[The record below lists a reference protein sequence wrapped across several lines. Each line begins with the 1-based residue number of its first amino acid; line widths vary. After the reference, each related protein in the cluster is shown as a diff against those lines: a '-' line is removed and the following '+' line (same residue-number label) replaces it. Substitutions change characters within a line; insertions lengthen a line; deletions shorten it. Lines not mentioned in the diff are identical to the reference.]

1 MDRTVPSSGGSHF
14 LSESSLHAFLCQQ
27 LVVLLAGKPF
37 FLLFLF
43 LFLFAFF
50 FCALRRYS
58 FALHKRVFVVLT
70 QCVSCAFCYFF
81 QVDVVDSEYSI
92 LQRDIATASDFQS
105 VLRAHKTFTSNMLRL
120 SLIDN
125 TSVQEGIERILQVCL
140 RFIAV
145 CRIQHQVEDNQQ
157 SPSHPDDDASRSFR
171 TTVPARE
178 HQALLQSLPIYVPP
192 EELGFIRKDFFAQ
205 VTLLFQLMRKVES
218 RGFIFRLDFNS
229 FLSNSALDSN

>member
-1 MDRTVPSSGGSHF
+1 M
-14 LSESSLHAFLCQQ
+14 
-27 LVVLLAGKPF
+27 
-37 FLLFLF
+37 
-43 LFLFAFF
+43 
-50 FCALRRYS
+50 
-58 FALHKRVFVVLT
+58 
-70 QCVSCAFCYFF
+70 
-81 QVDVVDSEYSI
+81 VDSEYSI

-145 CRIQHQVEDNQQ
+145 CRIQHQVEDSQQ
-157 SPSHPDDDASRSFR
+157 PSHTDEEASRSFR
-171 TTVPARE
+171 STASRASTREIPAS
-178 HQALLQSLPIYVPP
+178 HALLQSLPIYVPP

-205 VTLLFQLMRKVES
+205 VAVLFQLMRKVES